1 MVLLRENWCWSLLE
15 NGQLVLHHCCKTS
28 LQKRCYFFAFF
39 RWPKASEKRARSA
52 RHETCATGKGTL
64 RSSEINTW
72 SAGYCK
78 TGWRAMLRVLPPTT
92 RPCLAAI
99 KVVAGCGKLLEK
111 LESNKI
117 CTCCAFYRPKANL
130 FCSKWRNSRVWRDC
144 HVHLSNSIHSIH
156 TTCHNLICCN
166 IFLLVFF
173 INLKE

>member
-28 LQKRCYFFAFF
+28 LQKRRYFFAFF

-52 RHETCATGKGTL
+52 RHETCATGEGTL

-78 TGWRAMLRVLPPTT
+78 MGWRAMLRVLPPTT

-99 KVVAGCGKLLEK
+99 KVVVGCGKLLEK
-111 LESNKI
+111 LESSSTLSFATKSVHVVRFTDPRQ
-117 CTCCAFYRPKANL
+117 TCFAASDETPVYGVTA
-130 FCSKWRNSRVWRDC
+130 
-144 HVHLSNSIHSIH
+144 
-156 TTCHNLICCN
+156 T
-166 IFLLVFF
+166 
-173 INLKE
+173 